1 MVEKDNKNKGL
12 FLGLAA
18 ATALVG
24 AALMWQYVFNAD
36 DDEDEAAT
44 GGIQAELEAAGLF
57 EVKKQNGMLDPQYM
71 VKLLNFV
78 TCLSRKR
85 RETERNAALDTRR
98 EAFKEKKWDAYRDIV
113 KEQFMAEDQM
123 CQAVLREALE
133 VLTETTEQ
141 EFQMTM
147 A

>member
-1 MVEKDNKNKGL
+1 MGSIC
-12 FLGLAA
+12 G
-18 ATALVG
+18 G
-24 AALMWQYVFNAD
+24 ARECPNSTPGKR
-36 DDEDEAAT
+36 DEDEAAA
-44 GGIQAELEAAGLF
+44 GGIQAELETAGLF
-57 EVKKQNGMLDPQYM
+57 EVKKQNGMLDFEYLA
-71 VKLLNFV
+71 KLLNFA

-85 RETERNAALDTRR
+85 RETERNAALEQRR
-98 EAFKEKKWDAYRDIV
+98 EAFKGDKWNEYRDIV

-133 VLTETTEQ
+133 VLTETSEQ

>member
-44 GGIQAELEAAGLF
+44 GGIQAELETAGLF

-85 RETERNAALDTRR
+85 RETERSAALETRR
-98 EAFKEKKWDAYRDIV
+98 EAMKVKNWDEYRGIV

>member
-1 MVEKDNKNKGL
+1 
-12 FLGLAA
+12 
-18 ATALVG
+18 
-24 AALMWQYVFNAD
+24 
-36 DDEDEAAT
+36 
-44 GGIQAELEAAGLF
+44 
-57 EVKKQNGMLDPQYM
+57 MLDPQYM

-85 RETERNAALDTRR
+85 RETERSAALETRR
-98 EAFKEKKWDAYRDIV
+98 EAMKVKNWDEYRGIV